1 MAHVKL
7 MASSRTVPAVSS
19 SLFNQ
24 LLPKQLWSYHGDL
37 TCYRITQLGPIKLWV
52 LFTPYLNCPKRILY
66 DLIAASRLKGWGNF
80 CHSITSDRSKY
91 GRIKNG
97 LTCPHGIVKNNS
109 ATPCDFTNNLLRRVA
124 DTERSVSL
132 KRRKEEGPRNGD
144 VRQTSER

>member
-1 MAHVKL
+1 MSSKWKDIPPKWGENTGSNPVVLSLDSHPNLVFTICFDAH
-7 MASSRTVPAVSS
+7 
-19 SLFNQ
+19 SLRKKNSL
-24 LLPKQLWSYHGDL
+24 LLPKIASCFYI
-37 TCYRITQLGPIKLWV
+37 R
-52 LFTPYLNCPKRILY
+52 NKRIATL
-66 DLIAASRLKGWGNF
+66 LNRTVCKGWGNF